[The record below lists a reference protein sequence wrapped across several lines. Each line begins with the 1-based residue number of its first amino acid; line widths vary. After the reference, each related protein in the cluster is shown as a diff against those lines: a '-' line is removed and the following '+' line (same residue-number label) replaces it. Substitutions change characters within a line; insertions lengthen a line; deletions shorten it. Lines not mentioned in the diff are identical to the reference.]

1 MTKSE
6 AMKAVSNIIK
16 TSNLQN
22 KDNKR
27 QFTPNKALGK
37 VLNMTPIKSI
47 TFVELNKYLAHH
59 FSPA

>member
-6 AMKAVSNIIK
+6 SMKGVSAIIK
-16 TSNLQN
+16 STGLQN
-22 KDNKR
+22 EDNKR
-27 QFTPNKALGK
+27 QFTPDKKLAK
-37 VLNMTPIKSI
+37 ILNMSPIKSI